1 MVNIKINYN
10 NIFVGIIFF
19 FHFIQVLS
27 IIIVDG
33 YPQTNDRLHI
43 FKITPLEG
51 NLKFINGIYGPGYTY
66 YSLIFSNSLNILTF
80 IIIALSLLSSFL
92 NIVIVKSYYSVNL
105 IKEKSLYIIILLF
118 HLIIL
123 TTIGFNH
130 SDSIFMLLFY
140 NGLLIF
146 LIGYYFSKQKFI
158 TIIGL
163 LLIGISA
170 LFRHHGS
177 FAILL
182 LFINFLFYEKFINQK
197 SKLFSQKNV
206 LFGLLLSL
214 PTILSQIH
222 LYSVDAIVNWQ
233 TSFKLH
239 YFFHGYTWGDWR
251 NLKEVLNSEDVKNFK
266 ITQVSFNHAI
276 DVILDHLF
284 NVLRIVY
291 PFIFCFLI
299 FFYLSKKNIIIYS
312 LILFFIFICIV
323 LAGYHRGYYPGIFFC
338 FLSAIICFKEISNSK
353 YFSKLIYIFLFGHL
367 IYVADNYTRDVVH
380 RYNLN
385 QDIKNNIV
393 PILKQKKINYN
404 NIFSDDYNFYTTKLD
419 GEIHQLCNWGG
430 WFLNHPYLNNY
441 YPKKVLKGDDK
452 NVCNVKAL
460 ITHDKN
466 FAEIYLLNN
475 QFDNYYKFD
484 IYYLF
489 TRK

>member
-19 FHFIQVLS
+19 FHFFQVLS

-33 YPQTNDRLHI
+33 YPQTNDILHI

-419 GEIHQLCNWGG
+419 GKIHQLCNWGG

-452 NVCNVKAL
+452 NICNVKAL
-460 ITHDKN
+460 ITHDKK

>member
-19 FHFIQVLS
+19 FHFFQVLS

-33 YPQTNDRLHI
+33 YPQTNDILHI

-51 NLKFINGIYGPGYTY
+51 NLKFVNGIYGPGYTY

-80 IIIALSLLSSFL
+80 VIIALSLLSSFL
-92 NIVIVKSYYSVNL
+92 NIIIIKNYYSVNS
-105 IKEKSLYIIILLF
+105 IKENSLYIITLLF

>member
-1 MVNIKINYN
+1 MLKFKTNNNYV
-10 NIFVGIIFF
+10 FVGIIFVFHF
-19 FHFIQVLS
+19 FHILS
-27 IIIVDG
+27 IVITDG
-33 YPQTNDRLHI
+33 YPQTNDILHL

-80 IIIALSLLSSFL
+80 IIIALSLLCSFFNFVL
-92 NIVIVKSYYSVNL
+92 IKNYCSVNS
-105 IKEKSLYIIILLF
+105 IKENSLYIITLLF

-146 LIGYYFSKQKFI
+146 LIGYYFYQKKYI
-158 TIIGL
+158 TLTGL
-163 LLIGISA
+163 LIIGISA
-170 LFRHHGS
+170 LFRHHGP

-182 LFINFLFYEKFINQK
+182 LFINFLFFEKLINQK
-197 SKLFSQKNV
+197 FKLFSKKYFLYG
-206 LFGLLLSL
+206 LFLSL

-222 LYSVDAIVNWQ
+222 LYSIDAIVNWQ

-251 NLKEVLNSEDVKNFK
+251 DLKEVLNSEDVRNFN
-266 ITQVSFNHAI
+266 IAQVSLNHAI
-276 DVILDHLF
+276 SVVFDHLY

-291 PFIFCFLI
+291 PFVFCFLI
-299 FFYLSKKNIIIYS
+299 LFYLSKKKIIIYS
-312 LILFFIFICIV
+312 LILFFIFIFIV

-338 FLSAIICFKEISNSK
+338 FASAIICFKEIDKSK
-353 YFSKLIYIFLFGHL
+353 YFSKIIYIFLLGHL
-367 IYVADNYTRDVVH
+367 IYVADNYTRDVIL

-385 QDIKNNIV
+385 QDIKNNVV
-393 PILKQKKINYN
+393 PVLRKDKINYN
-404 NIFSDDYNFYTTKLD
+404 NIFSDDYNFYTTNLD

-430 WFLNHPYLNNY
+430 WFLNHPYLEEY
-441 YPKKVLKGDDK
+441 YPKEVLKGGK
-452 NVCNVKAL
+452 NKDCDIKAL
-460 ITHDKN
+460 ITKDGG
-466 FAEIYLLNN
+466 FAKLYIDNKE
-475 QFDNYYKFD
+475 FDEYYKFD

-489 TRK
+489 LRN

>member
-19 FHFIQVLS
+19 FHFFQVLS

-33 YPQTNDRLHI
+33 YPQTNDILHI

-92 NIVIVKSYYSVNL
+92 NIVIVKRYYSVNL

-393 PILKQKKINYN
+393 PILKQKKINYK

-452 NVCNVKAL
+452 NICNVKAL
-460 ITHDKN
+460 ITHDKK

>member
-19 FHFIQVLS
+19 FHFFQVLS

-33 YPQTNDRLHI
+33 YPQTNDILHI

-51 NLKFINGIYGPGYTY
+51 NLKFVNGIYGPGYTY

-80 IIIALSLLSSFL
+80 VIIALSLLSSFL
-92 NIVIVKSYYSVNL
+92 NIIIIKNYYSVNS
-105 IKEKSLYIIILLF
+105 IKENSLYIITLLF

-460 ITHDKN
+460 ITHDKK

>member
-19 FHFIQVLS
+19 FHFFQVLS

-33 YPQTNDRLHI
+33 YPQTNDILHI

-452 NVCNVKAL
+452 NICNVKAL
-460 ITHDKN
+460 ITHDKK

>member
-19 FHFIQVLS
+19 FHFFQVLS

-33 YPQTNDRLHI
+33 YPQTNDILHI

-92 NIVIVKSYYSVNL
+92 NIVIVKRYYSVNL